1 MKKVLALVM
10 IVLMLIPAVS
20 AGTIDGSARFLKN
33 AAKSSQQTREISLA
47 IMALSEA
54 SNDMDWDIGPDL
66 EGLITMLL
74 QYQNPDGGWGLYPG
88 ETSNV
93 LDTAYAV
100 IALEKADPVIEAL
113 RVEGVRDAIKR
124 GVSYLLS
131 AENEGGWGYVP
142 GTPNSCYP
150 TLVAIWALG
159 ENGYNYNSKVVRD
172 AIKYV
177 ENTTTCEIS
186 QYEALA
192 LKLIAYHSTGY
203 PVSNETIESVKGILL
218 NDENLK
224 MKERAML
231 TYALVLHTPIDF
243 DTARIL
249 IKLESYSKST
259 NDLVYWMNTPDLFS
273 STELI
278 ATTSYALM
286 DFSTSFELPPAKGVK
301 NPYEMP
307 CRELKNLQ
315 NPDGGWGLGLNE
327 PSDEKA
333 TYYALVSIQ
342 ACYPEKE
349 SIEKALSWARE
360 AFERDASWMKQ
371 NQRMSVGYYYALKT
385 LLLYNNL
392 TAEEKAQ
399 AEELIRSVQLDYGLW
414 GNTVLGPQ
422 PYETALAIKALREL
436 GVPANDSLIQ
446 KAKEWLLSITNGGW
460 GTHVTTKYYSYMLKP
475 DVLTTITVLEALD
488 GIASQGELQP
498 HLEWLIDQRIEGGW
512 PYWKTYYVW
521 EKNREFPGT
530 PTVELTVR
538 ATDLLIGYGYNYT
551 NETLEF
557 VMNAR
562 DSGAIDN
569 KTIEIASTVGYLSRF
584 QYVPPVSLYDVR
596 ASLDSDV
603 FGIIASHMDAVTVNE
618 TIAILNDLFSGGF
631 IALNTTSIGEGS
643 YIVLAHYGEYFVR
656 PYNPYLKFHLT
667 DETVT
672 VGNVTVPVDKAV
684 VLIPGKTPKGV
695 VLFVFYRQENAEI
708 AKEVFTT
715 GFIRYIRG
723 EAMVLLNENGKVR
736 VIVVG

>member
-20 AGTIDGSARFLKN
+20 AGTINGSARFLKD

-54 SNDMDWDIGPDL
+54 SNDLEWDISPDL
-66 EGLITMLL
+66 DNLVTTLL
-74 QYQNPDGGWGLYPG
+74 KYQNPDGGWGLYPG

-100 IALEKADPVIEAL
+100 IALE
-113 RVEGVRDAIKR
+113 RVNPILGVLQAESVRDAINR

-142 GTPNSCYP
+142 GTPTSCYP

-159 ENGYNYNSKVVRD
+159 ESGYNYNSKVVRD

-186 QYEALA
+186 EYEALA

-203 PVSNETIESVKGILL
+203 SVSNETIESVKEILL

-286 DFSTSFELPPAKGVK
+286 AFSTPFELPPAEEVK

-307 CRELKNLQ
+307 CQKLKNVQ
-315 NPDGGWGLGLNE
+315 NPDGGWGLGPND

-333 TYYALVSIQ
+333 TYYALMSIQ

-349 SIEKALSWARE
+349 SIEKALAWTRE
-360 AFERDASWMKQ
+360 AFKRDAAWMRQ
-371 NQRMSVGYYYALKT
+371 ERRMSVGYYYALKT
-385 LLLYNNL
+385 LLMYDNL

-399 AEELIRSVQLDYGLW
+399 AEELIRNVQLDYGLW

-446 KAKEWLLSITNGGW
+446 KAKEWLLGISNDGW

-475 DVLTTITVLEALD
+475 DVLTTITVLEALE
-488 GIASQGELQP
+488 GIASQEELQP
-498 HLEWLIDQRIEGGW
+498 HIDWLIDQRIDSGW

-530 PTVELTVR
+530 PTVELTLR
-538 ATDLLIGYGYNYT
+538 ATDLLINYGYNYT

-569 KTIEIASTVGYLSRF
+569 KTIEIASAVNYLSRF

-596 ASLDSDV
+596 GALDSNV
-603 FGIIASHMDAVTVNE
+603 FGIIAPHMDAATVNE
-618 TIAILNDLFSGGF
+618 TIDMLNDLFSGGF
-631 IALNTTSIGEGS
+631 IALNTTTIGEDS
-643 YIVLAHYGEYFVR
+643 YIVMAHYGEYFVR

-667 DETVT
+667 NETVT
-672 VGNVTVPVDKAV
+672 VGNVTVPANKAV
-684 VLIPGKTPKGV
+684 ILIPGKTPKGV
-695 VLFVFYRQENAEI
+695 VLFVFYEQGNAEI

-723 EAMVLLNENGKVR
+723 DAMVLLNENGKVR

>member
-20 AGTIDGSARFLKN
+20 AGAIDGSARFLKD
-33 AAKSSQQTREISLA
+33 AAKSTQQTREISLA
-47 IMALSEA
+47 IMALSVGA
-54 SNDMDWDIGPDL
+54 SDLNWDITPDL
-66 EGLITMLL
+66 VTLVNSMLS
-74 QYQNPDGGWGLYPG
+74 YQNPDGGWGLYPG

-100 IALEKADPVIEAL
+100 IALKRAYPHLKTMERLEIKSAL
-113 RVEGVRDAIKR
+113 NR
-124 GVSYLLS
+124 GLSYLLS
-131 AENEGGWGYVP
+131 AENKAGWGYVP
-142 GTPNSCYP
+142 GTPSSCYP
-150 TLVAIWALG
+150 TLLAIWALG
-159 ENGYNYNSKVVRD
+159 ENGYSYNSRVVRN
-172 AIKYV
+172 AVEYV
-177 ENTTTCEIS
+177 ENATCEIPE
-186 QYEALA
+186 YEALA
-192 LKLIAYHSTGY
+192 LRLIAYHSIGY
-203 PVSNETIESVKGILL
+203 QVSNETLETVKELLL
-218 NDENLK
+218 NEDSLK

-231 TYALVLHTPIDF
+231 TYALVLYTPVDF

-249 IKLESYSKST
+249 IKLESYGKST

-286 DFSTSFELPPAKGVK
+286 ALSTTFELPPAKEVK

-307 CRELKNLQ
+307 CQELKNMQ
-315 NPDGGWGLGLNE
+315 NPDGGWGLGLNK

-333 TYYALVSIQ
+333 TYYALTAIQ

-349 SIEKALSWARE
+349 SIEKALAWTRE
-360 AFERDASWMKQ
+360 AFKNDAAWMEK
-371 NQRMSVGYYYALKT
+371 NRRMSVGYYYALKT
-385 LLLYNNL
+385 LIMYSNI

-422 PYETALAIKALREL
+422 PYETSLAIKALREL
-436 GVPANDSLIQ
+436 GVPANDAIIQ
-446 KAKEWLLSITNGGW
+446 KAKDWLLSISNGGW
-460 GTHVTTKYYSYMLKP
+460 GTYVTTEYYSYMLKP
-475 DVLTTITVLEALD
+475 DVLTTITVLEALE
-488 GIASQGELQP
+488 GIATPEELKP
-498 HLEWLIDQRIEGGW
+498 HIEWLIDQRLDGGW

-551 NETLEF
+551 NETLDF

-562 DSGAIDN
+562 DSSAIDK
-569 KTIEIASTVGYLSRF
+569 KTIEVASAINYLSRF
-584 QYVPPVSLYDVR
+584 QYVPPVSLYDIKD
-596 ASLDSDV
+596 ALDSDV
-603 FGIIASHMDAVTVNE
+603 FGIIAPGMDNE
-618 TIAILNDLFSGGF
+618 SIGEIINTLNDLFSGGF
-631 IALNTTSIGEGS
+631 IQLNTTSIGEDS
-643 YIVLAHYGEYFVR
+643 YIVMANFGDYQLR
-656 PYNPYLKFHLT
+656 PYNPYLKFYV
-667 DETVT
+667 EEGTVT
-672 VGNVTVPVDKAV
+672 VGNITVPTNKAV

-695 VLFVFYRQENAEI
+695 VLFVLYEPENAEI
-708 AKEVFTT
+708 AKEIFTT

-723 EAMVLLNENGKVR
+723 DAMVLLIENGRVR